1 MKSIMKIS
9 NRLVITLTIALL
21 GLLFVGAQGIWQLR
35 DAQQRM
41 ELVQTRLI
49 PSISAINAAKAAVSD
64 SRLAGY
70 RLSVFSNLPDKTA
83 LDKAYNDAHANFDKV
98 LADYAGN
105 NVFDE
110 TDRKML
116 EQDKAAM
123 ETYRQALVPFI
134 NASHAGDMDGVR
146 ATLVAGSPLA
156 LGAAG
161 VKKSLDDHVAYNQK
175 LIAKVRADSDADY
188 SRGLTILVAVT
199 VAVLL
204 VVAFMGYKMY
214 HVITGGLDKMQGTME
229 GVSSSLDLTRQVEVE
244 RMDEIGHAGAAFNK
258 LLGEIGGV
266 VGTARSAADAVS
278 TASRQ
283 IAAGTGDLNH
293 RTSAQAAALEQTASS
308 MEQLTSTVSQNS
320 DNARQANQL
329 AQNASQI
336 AVQGGEVVKEVI
348 DTMSSINASSHK
360 IVDIIS
366 VIDGIAF
373 QTNILALNAA
383 VEAARAGEQGRGF
396 AVVATEV
403 RNLAQRSSAAAKE
416 IKTLIDDSVVKVDSG
431 TRLVVRAGDTM
442 SDVVASVKQVS
453 EIVAEISAA
462 TAEQNAG
469 IAQVHQSITSMDQV
483 TQQNAALVEQTAAA
497 SQAMQDQAE
506 ILSRAVSAFRIDA
519 GHLKA
524 APSLRN
530 ASRPG
535 GGAVAVRPAQPRKV
549 ANAAAADE
557 WEQY

>member
-1 MKSIMKIS
+1 MKIS
-9 NRLVITLTIALL
+9 NRLMITLAIAFL
-21 GLLFVGAQGIWQLR
+21 GLLFVGAQGLWQLR

-49 PSISAINAAKAAVSD
+49 PSVSAINAAKAAVSD

-70 RLSVFSNLPDKTA
+70 RLSVFSNLPDKSA

-98 LADYAGN
+98 LADYAKN
-105 NVFDE
+105 NVFDD

-134 NASHAGDMDGVR
+134 AAAHAGDMDGVR

-156 LGAAG
+156 LGAGG

-175 LIAKVRADSDADY
+175 LIEKVKADSDADY
-188 SRGLTILVAVT
+188 SKAVTVLVVVT

-204 VVAFMGYKMY
+204 IVGVMGYKMY
-214 HVITGGLDKMQGTME
+214 RVISGGLDRMQGTME
-229 GVSSSLDLTRQVEVE
+229 DVSSSLDLTHQVEVE

-283 IAAGTGDLNH
+283 IAVGTGDLNN
-293 RTSAQAAALEQTASS
+293 RTSAQAAALEETASS

-348 DTMSSINASSHK
+348 DTMASINASSHK

-416 IKTLIDDSVVKVDSG
+416 IKSLIDDSVEKVDSG

-453 EIVAEISAA
+453 DIVADISAA

-497 SQAMQDQAE
+497 SQSLQDQAE
-506 ILSRAVSAFRIDA
+506 VLARAVSAFRIGVA
-519 GHLKA
+519 HLKSAPVLRSAGSPA
-524 APSLRN
+524 AST
-530 ASRPG
+530 AI
-535 GGAVAVRPAQPRKV
+535 AVRPARQRKV
-549 ANAAAADE
+549 ARASAGDE
-557 WEQY
+557 WEQF

>member
-1 MKSIMKIS
+1 MKIS
-9 NRLVITLTIALL
+9 NRLIITLAIALI
-21 GLLFVGAQGIWQLR
+21 GLLFVGAEGYWQLR
-35 DAQQRM
+35 EAQQRM

-49 PSISAINAAKAAVSD
+49 PSVSAINAAKAAVSD

-70 RLSVFSNLPDKTA
+70 RLSVFSNLPDKSA

-98 LADYAGN
+98 LADYAKN

-134 NASHAGDMDGVR
+134 TASHAGDMDGVR
-146 ATLVAGSPLA
+146 ATLAAGSPLA

-175 LIAKVRADSDADY
+175 LIEKVKADSDADY
-188 SRGLTILVAVT
+188 AKALTILVAVT

-214 HVITGGLDKMQGTME
+214 LVITGGLDRMQGTME
-229 GVSSSLDLTRQVEVE
+229 DVSSSLDLTHQVEVE
-244 RMDEIGHAGAAFNK
+244 RMDEIGHAGVAFNK
-258 LLGEIGGV
+258 LLGEIGSV
-266 VGTARSAADAVS
+266 VGTARSAAEAVS

-283 IAAGTGDLNH
+283 IAAGTGDLNN
-293 RTSAQAAALEQTASS
+293 RTSAQAAALEETASS
-308 MEQLTSTVSQNS
+308 MEELTSTVSQNS
-320 DNARQANQL
+320 DNARQAKQL

-348 DTMSSINASSHK
+348 DTMASINASSHK

-416 IKTLIDDSVVKVDSG
+416 IKALIDDSVVRVDSG

-442 SDVVASVKQVS
+442 SEVVASVKQVS
-453 EIVAEISAA
+453 DIVAEISAA

-483 TQQNAALVEQTAAA
+483 TQQNAALVEETAAA
-497 SQAMQDQAE
+497 SQALQDQAE
-506 ILSRAVSAFRIDA
+506 VLARAVSAFRIGA
-519 GHLKA
+519 AHMKA
-524 APSLRN
+524 APALRN
-530 ASRPG
+530 ASRPPASS
-535 GGAVAVRPAQPRKV
+535 AVAVRATPPRKV
-549 ANAAAADE
+549 ANAAKAEE
-557 WEQY
+557 WEQF

>member
-1 MKSIMKIS
+1 MKIS
-9 NRLVITLTIALL
+9 NRLIITLAIALI
-21 GLLFVGAQGIWQLR
+21 GLLFVGAEGLWQLR

-41 ELVQTRLI
+41 SLVQTRLI
-49 PSISAINAAKAAVSD
+49 PSVSAIIAAKAAVSD

-70 RLSVFSNLPDKTA
+70 RLSVFSNLADKSA

-98 LADYAGN
+98 LADYAKN
-105 NVFDE
+105 NIFDD

-123 ETYRQALVPFI
+123 ETYRQALAPFL
-134 NASHAGDMDGVR
+134 AAAHAGDMDGVR

-161 VKKSLDDHVAYNQK
+161 VKKSLDDHVAFNQK
-175 LIAKVRADSDADY
+175 LIEKVKAESDADY
-188 SRGLTILVAVT
+188 SRALTILVAVT

-204 VVAFMGYKMY
+204 IVAFMGHQMY
-214 HVITGGLDKMQGTME
+214 HVITVGLDRMQGTME
-229 GVSSSLDLTRQVEVE
+229 GVSSSLDLTRQVDVE
-244 RMDEIGHAGAAFNK
+244 RMDEIGHAGTAFNK
-258 LLGEIGGV
+258 LLGEIGSV

-283 IAAGTGDLNH
+283 IAAGTGDLND

-308 MEQLTSTVSQNS
+308 MEELTSTVSQNS
-320 DNARQANQL
+320 DNARQAKQL

-348 DTMSSINASSHK
+348 DTMASINASSHK

-416 IKTLIDDSVVKVDSG
+416 IKALIDDSVEKVGSG

-453 EIVAEISAA
+453 DIVAEISAA

-483 TQQNAALVEQTAAA
+483 TQQNAALVEETAAA

-506 ILSRAVSAFRIDA
+506 ILARAVSAFRIDA

-524 APSLRN
+524 APVLRN
-530 ASRPG
+530 ASRPSASA
-535 GGAVAVRPAQPRKV
+535 AVVVRPAQRRKV
-549 ANAAAADE
+549 ANAAKAEE
-557 WEQY
+557 WEQF

>member
-1 MKSIMKIS
+1 MKIS
-9 NRLVITLTIALL
+9 NRLIVTLAIALV
-21 GLLFVGAQGIWQLR
+21 GLLFVGAEGLWQLR
-35 DAQQRM
+35 DAEQRM
-41 ELVQTRLI
+41 SLVQTRLI
-49 PSISAINAAKAAVSD
+49 PSVSAINAAKAAVSD

-70 RLSVFSNLPDKTA
+70 RLSVFSNLADKSA

-98 LADYAGN
+98 LADYAAHN
-105 NVFDE
+105 IFDD

-123 ETYRQALVPFI
+123 ETYRQALVPFLA
-134 NASHAGDMDGVR
+134 ASHAGDMDAVR

-175 LIAKVRADSDADY
+175 LIEKVKAESDADY
-188 SRGLTILVAVT
+188 SRALTILVAVT

-204 VVAFMGYKMY
+204 VVGYMGFQLYS
-214 HVITGGLDKMQGTME
+214 VITGGLNKMQGSME
-229 GVSSSLDLTRQVEVE
+229 DVSTSLDLTHQVDVE
-244 RMDEIGHAGAAFNK
+244 RMDEIGHAGVAFNK
-258 LLGEIGGV
+258 LLGEIGSV
-266 VGTARSAADAVS
+266 VGTARSAAEAVS

-283 IAAGTGDLNH
+283 IAAGTSDLNN
-293 RTSAQAAALEQTASS
+293 RTSAQAAALEETASS
-308 MEQLTSTVSQNS
+308 MEELTSTVGQNS

-336 AVQGGEVVKEVI
+336 AVQGGEVVKDVI
-348 DTMSSINASSHK
+348 VTMDSINASSRK

-403 RNLAQRSSAAAKE
+403 RNLAQRSAAAAKE
-416 IKTLIDDSVVKVDSG
+416 IKVLIDDSVVKVDSG
-431 TRLVVRAGDTM
+431 TKLVVRAGDTM
-442 SDVVASVKQVS
+442 SEVVASVKQVS
-453 EIVAEISAA
+453 DIVAEISAA
-462 TAEQNAG
+462 TSEQNAG
-469 IAQVHQSITSMDQV
+469 IAQVHQSITSMDHV
-483 TQQNAALVEQTAAA
+483 TQQNAALVEETAAA

-506 ILSRAVSAFRIDA
+506 ILARAVSAFRIDA
-519 GHLKA
+519 AHFKA
-524 APSLRN
+524 APALRN
-530 ASRPG
+530 ASRPS
-535 GGAVAVRPAQPRKV
+535 ASSSVAVRPAQRRKV

-557 WEQY
+557 WEQF

>member
-1 MKSIMKIS
+1 MKIS
-9 NRLVITLTIALL
+9 NRLVITLAIAFL
-21 GLLFVGAQGIWQLR
+21 GLLFVGAEGLWQLR

-49 PSISAINAAKAAVSD
+49 PSVSAINAAKAAVSD

-70 RLSVFSNLPDKTA
+70 RLSVFSNLPDKSA

-98 LADYAGN
+98 LADYAKN
-105 NVFDE
+105 NAFDD

-123 ETYRQALVPFI
+123 EIYRQALIPFI
-134 NASHAGDMDGVR
+134 SAAHAGNMDGVR

-175 LIAKVRADSDADY
+175 LIEKVKGDSDADY
-188 SRGLTILVAVT
+188 SRALTLLVAVT

-204 VVAFMGYKMY
+204 IVALMGYKIY
-214 HVITGGLDKMQGTME
+214 LVISGGLDRMQGTME

-266 VGTARSAADAVS
+266 VGTARSAAEAVS

-283 IAAGTGDLNH
+283 IAAGTGDLNS
-293 RTSAQAAALEQTASS
+293 RTSQQAAALEQTASS
-308 MEQLTSTVSQNS
+308 MEELTSTVSQNS

-348 DTMSSINASSHK
+348 DTMASINASSHK

-403 RNLAQRSSAAAKE
+403 RSLAQRSSAAAKE
-416 IKTLIDDSVVKVDSG
+416 IKTLIDDSVVKVESG

-442 SDVVASVKQVS
+442 NDVVASVKQVS
-453 EIVAEISAA
+453 DIVAEISAA
-462 TAEQNAG
+462 TTEQNAG
-469 IAQVHQSITSMDQV
+469 IAQVHQSITAMDQV

-506 ILSRAVSAFRIDA
+506 ILARAVSAFRIDG

-524 APSLRN
+524 APALRN
-530 ASRPG
+530 ASCPAT
-535 GGAVAVRPAQPRKV
+535 AVAVRPAQPRRV
-549 ANAAAADE
+549 ANAGAGDG
-557 WEQY
+557 WEQF

>member
-1 MKSIMKIS
+1 MKIS
-9 NRLVITLTIALL
+9 NRLIITLAIALI
-21 GLLFVGAQGIWQLR
+21 GLLFVGAQGLWQLH

-49 PSISAINAAKAAVSD
+49 PSVSAINAAKAAVSD

-70 RLSVFSNLPDKTA
+70 RLSVFSNLADKSA

-98 LADYAGN
+98 LADYAKN
-105 NVFDE
+105 NIFDE

-116 EQDKAAM
+116 EQDRAAM
-123 ETYRQALVPFI
+123 DAYRQALVPFLA
-134 NASHAGDMDGVR
+134 ASHAGDMDGVR

-175 LIAKVRADSDADY
+175 LIEKVKADSDADY
-188 SRGLTILVAVT
+188 AKALKILVAVT

-204 VVAFMGYKMY
+204 VVAFMGYQLY
-214 HVITGGLDKMQGTME
+214 QVITDGLNRMQGTME
-229 GVSSSLDLTRQVEVE
+229 GVSTSLDLTRQVDVAQ
-244 RMDEIGHAGAAFNK
+244 MDEIGHAGVAFNK
-258 LLGEIGGV
+258 LLGEIGSV

-283 IAAGTGDLNH
+283 IAAGTGDLNG
-293 RTSAQAAALEQTASS
+293 RTSAQAAALEETASS
-308 MEQLTSTVSQNS
+308 MEELTSTVSQNS

-348 DTMSSINASSHK
+348 DTMDSINASSRK

-403 RNLAQRSSAAAKE
+403 RNLAQRSAAAAKE
-416 IKTLIDDSVVKVDSG
+416 IKVLIDDSVVKVDSG
-431 TRLVVRAGDTM
+431 TKLVVRAGDTM
-442 SDVVASVKQVS
+442 GEVVASVKQVS
-453 EIVAEISAA
+453 DIVAEISAA

-469 IAQVHQSITSMDQV
+469 IAQVHQSITAMDQV
-483 TQQNAALVEQTAAA
+483 TQQNAALVEETAAA
-497 SQAMQDQAE
+497 SQAMQEQAE
-506 ILSRAVSAFRIDA
+506 ILARAVSAFRIDA
-519 GHLKA
+519 GHMKP
-524 APSLRN
+524 APTLRN
-530 ASRPG
+530 ASRQP
-535 GGAVAVRPAQPRKV
+535 AASALAVRPSQSRKV
-549 ANAAAADE
+549 ANAAGADE
-557 WEQY
+557 WEQF